1 MRKAFASVLFL
12 LASLTPVIAQGYN
25 PPAAPPWAYANNY
38 GYWAFPGQAAN
49 TFTFTP
55 LNSINGC
62 QVTNV
67 DFAGTPTF
75 APFSNPIAL
84 APVFIS
90 DIQPANSEIV
100 TPSSAFTSNSTT
112 CGAVLPAVNNHVTFT
127 LQSGTGG
134 LQEALNSNATYT
146 ASYPTTIYLTPQWY
160 NNIFGIRNTNT
171 TLNAITPLTVLAA
184 AKGSKNGLIVDVTTV
199 PFTTWYWTGAAYTA
213 SVQSGT
219 TPFPVLGQYWAFWV
233 PPTAAAG
240 TGAGTGPTISIPINS
255 GAANGTVNLLTGTA
269 PTASG
274 PIFTLTWS
282 ATTGTP
288 GVPTN
293 NWNYTVSP
301 VCTITSVGVN
311 PYTGTNAVTGTTGA
325 VVDTYTATA
334 TALAPLTAYSWTYH
348 CH

>member
-67 DFAGTPTF
+67 DFAGKPTF

-84 APVFIS
+84 APVFIQ
-90 DIQPANSEIV
+90 DIQPLNSEVV

-146 ASYPTTIYLTPQWY
+146 ASYPTTIFLTPEWY
-160 NNIFGIRNTNT
+160 KLISGISNTNS
-171 TLNAITPLTVLAA
+171 TLAAITPATVIAA
-184 AKGSKNGLIVDVTTV
+184 AKGSMNGILVDVTTAPYTYYV
-199 PFTTWYWTGAAYTA
+199 WGGTAYA
-213 SVQSGT
+213 SGT
-219 TPFPVLGQYWAFWV
+219 QFWQFWT
-233 PPTAAAG
+233 PPTLAAG
-240 TGAGTGPTISIPINS
+240 TGSGTGPTISLTVGS
-255 GAANGTVNLLTGTA
+255 GAANGTVNILTGTA
-269 PTASG
+269 PTASAT
-274 PIFTLTWS
+274 IFTLTW
-282 ATTGTP
+282 ATAAPTAAAP
-288 GVPTN
+288 NNKWPYVPT
-293 NWNYTVSP
+293 
-301 VCTITSVGVN
+301 CTITSVGVN
-311 PYTGTNAVTGTTGA
+311 PYTGTNAVAGTAPT
-325 VVDTYTATA
+325 VDTYTATA